1 MSSDTTGA
9 LPRPIRRRAR
19 RRVGLLL
26 LLLVALPLLV
36 SACVFGRMNGV
47 PWYEAR
53 RDATG
58 LAPDPATTPEAV
70 IQVYAARAV
79 AWRGVFAMHSW
90 IAVKPTGAPRFSRCE
105 VMGFGVSEGAPAVR
119 IDRTVPSDPAVSGG
133 SFGAMPEIIL
143 DRRGPGVDTVIEKIH
158 AAVAAYPYPQ
168 SYRAWPGPNS
178 NTFTAFIARAVP
190 ELRLDLPSN
199 AIGKDYLPNGS
210 VFAAAPSGTGYQLS
224 LFGLAGLLA
233 AREEGLELNL
243 LGLTFGLDLAS
254 PGIKLPGI
262 GRLGLPSAPKEPA
275 QAAAGTPHAKV
286 M

>member
-1 MSSDTTGA
+1 MSSNTTGA
-9 LPRPIRRRAR
+9 LSWPIRRRAR
-19 RRVGLLL
+19 RRLGLLL

-36 SACVFGRMNGV
+36 SACMFGRVNGV
-47 PWYEAR
+47 PWFEAR

-58 LAPDPATTPEAV
+58 LAPDPATTSEAV

-79 AWRGVFAMHSW
+79 AWRGVFAMHTW
-90 IAVKPTGAPRFSRCE
+90 IAMKPTGASRFNRYE

-119 IDRTVPSDPAVSGG
+119 IDRTGPDNYW
-133 SFGAMPEIIL
+133 FGAMPEIIL
-143 DRRGPGVDTVIEKIH
+143 DRRGPGVDAVIEKIH
-158 AAVAAYPYPQ
+158 AAVAAYPYPR

-178 NTFTAFIARAVP
+178 NTFTAFIGRAVP

-254 PGIKLPGI
+254 PGVKLPGI
-262 GRLGLPSAPKEPA
+262 GRLGLPSAPQEPA
-275 QAAAGTPHAKV
+275 QTAAGAPQAKV

>member
-1 MSSDTTGA
+1 MLYHRPHAAGGDAMSSAATAGG
-9 LPRPIRRRAR
+9 RAR
-19 RRVGLLL
+19 RLLSLLL
-26 LLLVALPLLV
+26 LLLVGLPLLV
-36 SACVFGRMNGV
+36 SACVFGRVNGV

-70 IQVYAARAV
+70 IQVYSARAV
-79 AWRGVFAMHSW
+79 AWRGIFAMHTW
-90 IAVKPTGAPRFSRCE
+90 IAVKPSGAPRFTRYE
-105 VMGFGVSEGAPAVR
+105 VMGFGVAEGAPAVR
-119 IDRTVPSDPAVSGG
+119 IDRTGPDNYW
-133 SFGAMPEIIL
+133 FGAFPKVVL
-143 DRRGPGVDTVIEKIH
+143 DRRGPGVDQIIGKIS

-178 NTFTAFIARAVP
+178 NTFTAFVGRAVP

-199 AIGKDYLPNGS
+199 AIGKDFLANGS

-233 AREEGLELNL
+233 ARAEGLEFNL
-243 LGLTFGLDLAS
+243 LGLTFGLDIAS

-262 GRLGLPSAPKEPA
+262 GRLGLPSGAEQPA
-275 QAAAGTPHAKV
+275 QTAAY
-286 M
+286 